1 MRHSGTASASS
12 RAFGGRLTRIAA
24 ATIRYCRQLLRPAD
38 RTAMMN
44 DLLNSGF
51 ESGNVFAFEG
61 NFCLQKAVYSKDCFV
76 EVAASQ
82 GAWVLVVCWAAHVRE
97 SRVKGPSL
105 KGYIKEERG

>member
-1 MRHSGTASASS
+1 VRHSGTASASS

-24 ATIRYCRQLLRPAD
+24 ATTRYCRQLLRPAD

-44 DLLNSGF
+44 DADLDLLNSGF

-76 EVAASQ
+76 EVAALQ
-82 GAWVLVVCWAAHVRE
+82 GAWFLVVCWAAHVRE
-97 SRVKGPSL
+97 SRV
-105 KGYIKEERG
+105 